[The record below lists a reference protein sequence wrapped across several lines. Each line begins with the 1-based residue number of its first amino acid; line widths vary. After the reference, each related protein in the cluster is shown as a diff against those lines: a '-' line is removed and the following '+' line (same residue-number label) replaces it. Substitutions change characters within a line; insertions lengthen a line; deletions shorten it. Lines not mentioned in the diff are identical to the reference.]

1 MTERHPPL
9 PFLEARA
16 PADGVEPEDLGSPA
30 PTARADAST
39 ARLRR
44 IMDDHYDFVWR
55 TVRFLGVSELT
66 AEDAAQQVF
75 CVVARKLAEI
85 EVGLEMAFLVS
96 TASRVASEA
105 RRAARSRPVAGDED
119 VEGVAGH
126 LPGPDEILDQRRAR
140 AILQQLVEALPDEL
154 RMVFVL
160 YEIEELTI
168 PEIAGVLGV
177 PVGTAASRL
186 RRAREEFEGALKRR
200 RAAEGHAGRGGR
212 T

>member
-1 MTERHPPL
+1 
-9 PFLEARA
+9 
-16 PADGVEPEDLGSPA
+16 
-30 PTARADAST
+30 
-39 ARLRR
+39 
-44 IMDDHYDFVWR
+44 MDDHYDFVWR
-55 TVRFLGVSELT
+55 TVRFLGIPELT

-75 CVVARKLAEI
+75 CVVARKLGQI
-85 EVGLEMAFLVS
+85 EVGFEMAFLFS

-119 VEGVAGH
+119 VEAIAGH
-126 LPGPDEILDQRRAR
+126 GPAPDEIVEQGRAR
-140 AILQQLVEALPDEL
+140 AALQELVEAMPDEL

-168 PEIAGVLGV
+168 PEIAGMIGV

-200 RAAEGHAGRGGR
+200 RAAEGPATHRAGRGGR